1 MIEINQLRLSATQPR
16 VAQPHRSGLPPMPTF
31 RRAVRPLTVD
41 EEFILSHVQ
50 DIYGSYN
57 QAKRVDFDENGKAS
71 ISAVDRKHQPV
82 ILVNLTD
89 IGKSYSDGTIKS
101 VDDLRRNWLYSND
114 P

>member
-1 MIEINQLRLSATQPR
+1 MT
-16 VAQPHRSGLPPMPTF
+16 TF
-31 RRAVRPLTVD
+31 RRGVRALTKE
-41 EEFILSHVQ
+41 EEFILTQVQ

-57 QAKRVDFDENGKAS
+57 EAKRVDFDKTGKAS
-71 ISAVDRKHQPV
+71 ISAVDRKHTPV

-89 IGKSYSDGTIKS
+89 VAKSYSDGTIKS